1 MNNTI
6 KFLVDKNSN
15 GKRLDVF
22 LTENISHLTRSF
34 LKRLIEKEQVKLNKK
49 IFTSPS
55 TKVKVKDQISI
66 NINTENDEQNIK
78 PKKIELDIVYED
90 NDILVINKPKGMV
103 VHPGAGNYEN
113 TLVNALLF
121 KYKKKLSDVNGPLRP
136 GIVHRIDK
144 ETSGLLVIAKNNLA
158 HSNLGEQFSNHSI
171 ERKYLCLAWGVIRP
185 LNGKISTL
193 ISRDKKNRQLMTVS
207 EINGK
212 KAITNYKTIKV
223 FNIKD
228 IPKISLLECELETGR
243 THQIR
248 VHLKYKGTSLLGDKQ
263 YGKKNMKFKKIHNN
277 FLINLNKLSG
287 QALHAKTLGFAHPKT
302 KKWMNF
308 NSELPDGFKKILNLL
323 ENLSS

>member
-6 KFLVDKNSN
+6 KFSVDEKNI

-22 LTENISHLTRSF
+22 LAENINHLTRSF
-34 LKRLIEKEQVKLNKK
+34 LKKLIENEQVKLNKK
-49 IFTSPS
+49 VLKLPS
-55 TKVKVKDQISI
+55 TKVKYKDQIII
-66 NINTENDEQNIK
+66 NIIENPKQNIK
-78 PKKIELDIVYED
+78 PKKITLDIIYED

-103 VHPGAGNYEN
+103 VHPGAGNFEN

-121 KYKKKLSDVNGPLRP
+121 KYKKRLSNVNGPLRP

-144 ETSGLLVIAKNNLA
+144 ETSGLLIIAKNNLA
-158 HSNLGEQFSNHSI
+158 HSNLGDQFSSHSI
-171 ERKYLCLAWGVIRP
+171 KRKYLCLIWGVVRP
-185 LNGKISTL
+185 LKGKISTL

-263 YGKKNMKFKKIHNN
+263 YGKKNIKFKKINN
-277 FLINLNKLSG
+277 DFFIKLKKLSG
-287 QALHAKTLGFAHPKT
+287 QVLHAKTLGFVHPKT

-308 NSELPDGFKKILNLL
+308 NSELPDSFKKILNLL

>member
-6 KFLVDKNSN
+6 KLSVDESNS

-22 LTENISHLTRSF
+22 LAENINHLTRSF
-34 LKRLIEKEQVKLNKK
+34 LKKLIENEQVKINKK
-49 IFTSPS
+49 ILTSPS
-55 TKVKVKDQISI
+55 TKVKIKDLISI
-66 NINTENDEQNIK
+66 NIIENDKQSIK
-78 PKKIELDIVYED
+78 PKKIKLDIVYED
-90 NDILVINKPKGMV
+90 IDILVINKPKGMV

-121 KYKKKLSDVNGPLRP
+121 KYKKKLSNVNGPLRP

-144 ETSGLLVIAKNNLA
+144 ETSGLLVIAKNNIT
-158 HSNLGEQFSNHSI
+158 HSNLGDQFSNHSI
-171 ERKYLCLAWGVIRP
+171 KRKYLCLAWGVVRP

-263 YGKKNMKFKKIHNN
+263 YGKKNMRFKKINN
-277 FLINLNKLSG
+277 EFFVRLNKLSG
-287 QALHAKTLGFAHPKT
+287 QALHAKTLGFVHPKT

-308 NSELPDGFKKILNLL
+308 NSELPDGFKKILKLL